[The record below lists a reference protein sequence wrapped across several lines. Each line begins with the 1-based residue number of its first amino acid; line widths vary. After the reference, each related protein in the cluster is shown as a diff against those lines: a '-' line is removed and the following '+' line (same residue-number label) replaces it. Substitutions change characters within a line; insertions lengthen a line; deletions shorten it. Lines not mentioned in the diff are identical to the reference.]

1 MPILN
6 PTVITPTRYAN
17 ARSGH
22 LTSLLFGGLL
32 AIALLLL
39 PASAHAQTT
48 THVVAPGETL
58 STIAEQYGTT
68 EAALMAL
75 NDIAEPDRIIV
86 GQSLLVP
93 NPVPLPTAGPGQH
106 SVAPGETLSE
116 IARQYGVDLD
126 ALMVANGIDNPDS
139 VYSGQVLD
147 IPGQA
152 SAPSQPVGSEQDTEP
167 AAAPGSVPDTYTVAE
182 GDTLTAIAR
191 RFGLAPE
198 TLRSLNVLGDAD
210 SIYAGQVLTLVQPA
224 APEATATPEPSPAAT
239 DTSVP
244 DTATPD
250 TPDTYT
256 VQAGDTLSA
265 IARRF
270 DLDVATLRAI
280 NGIGDADAIL
290 VGQTLQL
297 ATATPSAEE
306 VSSPTAAEM
315 PVAEASKATDTPEPT
330 IEAPIERSGN
340 PLGSLNRTYTIRTG
354 DTLGLIALRT
364 GVDAESLRRL
374 NGFDSLNAPLSA
386 GRQLLLP
393 ATGDELRPRTL
404 AREHRVAP
412 GETLSQIA
420 AGYGVSLG
428 ALLQANRIADPNAV
442 FPGQPLL
449 IPSVA
454 DGENSGRPITPIGPP
469 RSGFFYYTVQPGDTM
484 SAIAKSLNTTMLAI
498 QTYNDLPN
506 SETVYN
512 GMELKIPYG
521 PPPLALTLP
530 PVPISGTR
538 FVVSLSRQ
546 QCWVYQGER
555 LLYSWSCSTGAG
567 ERRTKAGNYA
577 VQSKI
582 LNAKSNI
589 WRLDMPYWLG
599 IYDVGPYENG
609 IHGLPVAWQTGK
621 KIWSG
626 LIGQPATFGCAMLND
641 TDASTLYRLAYLGMP
656 VHVIN

>member
-1 MPILN
+1 M
-6 PTVITPTRYAN
+6 
-17 ARSGH
+17 SH
-22 LTSLLFGGLL
+22 LA
-32 AIALLLL
+32 AIALAGALLATLLL
-39 PASAHAQTT
+39 PAHLHAQTA
-48 THVVAPGETL
+48 THIVAPGETL
-58 STIAEQYGTT
+58 SAIAEQYGTT
-68 EAALMAL
+68 EVALMAL

-93 NPVPLPTAGPGQH
+93 LLVPAATAGPGQH

-116 IARQYGVDLD
+116 IAKQYGVDLD
-126 ALMVANGIDNPDS
+126 TLMAANGIDNPDS
-139 VYSGQVLD
+139 VYSGQLLE
-147 IPGQA
+147 IPGLGSTTTSTGAGVQA
-152 SAPSQPVGSEQDTEP
+152 VEP
-167 AAAPGSVPDTYTVAE
+167 GPVPDTYTVAD

-191 RFGLAPE
+191 RFGLTPE
-198 TLRSLNVLGDAD
+198 TVRTLNAIGDAD
-210 SIYAGQVLTLVQPA
+210 SIYVGQVLILNEQATPE
-224 APEATATPEPSPAAT
+224 APDTPTPNLTATATETPPPTAFTSDVT
-239 DTSVP
+239 DV
-244 DTATPD
+244 
-250 TPDTYT
+250 PDTYT
-256 VQAGDTLSA
+256 VQPGDTLSA
-265 IARRF
+265 IAKRF
-270 DLDVATLRAI
+270 NLDLATFRDI
-280 NGIGDADAIL
+280 NGIGDADSIL
-290 VGQTLQL
+290 VGQTLRL
-297 ATATPSAEE
+297 TPANPPVEE
-306 VSSPTAAEM
+306 TSSPTAAET
-315 PVAEASKATDTPEPT
+315 PIAENDEATDTPLPT

-340 PLGSLNRTYTIRTG
+340 PLGSLNRTYIIRPG

-364 GVDAESLRRL
+364 GVDADSLRRL
-374 NGFDSLNAPLSA
+374 NNFDSLNAPLSA
-386 GRQLLLP
+386 GQQLLLP

-420 AGYGVSLG
+420 ANYGVSLG

-454 DGENSGRPITPIGPP
+454 DSDASGRPLTPIGPP
-469 RSGFFYYTVQPGDTM
+469 RSGFYYYTVQTGDTM
-484 SAIAKSLNTTMLAI
+484 SAIAKALNTTMLAI
-498 QTYNDLPN
+498 QTYNNLPN
-506 SETVYN
+506 TETVYN

-521 PPPLALTLP
+521 PPPLDLTLP

-555 LLYSWSCSTGAG
+555 LLYAWPCSTGAG

-582 LNAKSNI
+582 LNAKSNV

-609 IHGLPVAWQTGK
+609 VHGLPVAWQTGK